1 MILKTLVMAQPALQ
15 KLILQ
20 DLPLRKALEL
30 MRLVEEANKF
40 LTFFSVEM
48 AKAGL
53 DRDRIEKLEQFEV
66 DGLGVQLPVKL
77 PMNDNLRLSAADCK
91 LLEGFIVWEEA
102 EA

>member
-40 LTFFSVEM
+40 LTFFSIEM
-48 AKAGL
+48 TKAGL
-53 DRDRIEKLEQFEV
+53 DRDRIDKLEQFEV
-66 DGLGVQLPVKL
+66 DNLGVQLPVQL

-91 LLEGFIVWEEA
+91 LLEGFITWEEA
-102 EA
+102 DT